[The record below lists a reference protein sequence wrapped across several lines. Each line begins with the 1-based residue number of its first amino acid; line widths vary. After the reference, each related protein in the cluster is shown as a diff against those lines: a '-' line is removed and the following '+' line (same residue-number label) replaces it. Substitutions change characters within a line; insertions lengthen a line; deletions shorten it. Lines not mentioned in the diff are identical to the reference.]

1 MWTPCMSRV
10 RYGTPSPCRRPRDR
24 TAAVVPDELLYTEEH
39 EWVATADGG
48 ALRVGI
54 THFAQDALGDIVY
67 VQLPA
72 AGTAVVAGE
81 SLGEVE
87 STKSVSEI
95 YAPVSGTVISSND
108 RLADQ
113 PELINTDP
121 YGAGWLVEIDP
132 SDQSSVDSL
141 LDAVAY
147 RELTEQ
153 ES

>member
-1 MWTPCMSRV
+1 
-10 RYGTPSPCRRPRDR
+10 
-24 TAAVVPDELLYTEEH
+24 VVPDELLYTEEH
-39 EWVATADGG
+39 EWVATTGG
-48 ALRVGI
+48 NAVRVGI

-67 VQLPA
+67 VQLPD
-72 AGTAVVAGE
+72 AGTSVVAGE

-95 YAPVSGTVISSND
+95 YAPVSGTVISRND
-108 RLADQ
+108 QLADQ

-141 LDAVAY
+141 LDAAAY